1 MNEENKEA
9 LAAVRMIKEH
19 CLSMDCDDCA
29 IQFICYRY
37 FTDGTPGDWS
47 SWGFGCDGKKARR
60 LHQAHAWR
68 KNPRKEIGRGSSLGL
83 LRRMDTLV
91 FNGKTYKIPLGFA
104 LAMPEGVFATIIP
117 RSSMGLKT
125 DLIMANG
132 QGLIDSDYRGEVC
145 AIYRAINLERDFRSY
160 LPDSDIHIGDRIAQ
174 IYFNEPVNLVVV
186 YDEFP
191 DEVRDTERGESG
203 FGSTGK

>member
-47 SWGFGCDGKKARR
+47 IGALGATERKPVVYIKPMHGGKIPEKKSAG
-60 LHQAHAWR
+60 AAAWDCYA
-68 KNPRKEIGRGSSLGL
+68 
-83 LRRMDTLV
+83 RMDTLV

-104 LAMPEGVFATIIP
+104 LAMPEGVFATLFP

>member
-1 MNEENKEA
+1 
-9 LAAVRMIKEH
+9 
-19 CLSMDCDDCA
+19 
-29 IQFICYRY
+29 
-37 FTDGTPGDWS
+37 
-47 SWGFGCDGKKARR
+47 
-60 LHQAHAWR
+60 
-68 KNPRKEIGRGSSLGL
+68 
-83 LRRMDTLV
+83 MDTLV
-91 FNGKTYKIPLGFA
+91 FNGKTYEIPLGFA
-104 LAMPEGVFATIIP
+104 LAMPEGVFATLIP

>member
-1 MNEENKEA
+1 MIEKREVIKA
-9 LAAVRMIKEH
+9 LTAIKGYCYEH
-19 CLSMDCDDCA
+19 YCGDCCIRYICDNNLSG
-29 IQFICYRY
+29 FP
-37 FTDGTPGDWS
+37 DGWDIPGV
-47 SWGFGCDGKKARR
+47 
-60 LHQAHAWR
+60 
-68 KNPRKEIGRGSSLGL
+68 E
-83 LRRMDTLV
+83 DTLPVVYIKPVNDGEIPKKKSAGAAAWDCYAREGRKV
-91 FNGKTYKIPLGFA
+91 FNGETHKVPLGFA
-104 LAMPEGVFATIIP
+104 LAMPEGVFATLIP

-145 AIYRAINLERDFRSY
+145 AIYRAINLEWDFHSY

-186 YDEFP
+186 YEFP
-191 DEVRDTERGESG
+191 EEIKDTERGEGG

>member
-1 MNEENKEA
+1 MNEANKEA

-19 CLSMDCDDCA
+19 CQSMGCDDCA
-29 IQFICYRY
+29 IELICNRY
-37 FTDGTPGDWS
+37 FTDEAPGDWS
-47 SWGFGCDGKKARR
+47 IGALGATERKPIVYIKPMHGGKIPEKKSAG
-60 LHQAHAWR
+60 AAAWDCYA
-68 KNPRKEIGRGSSLGL
+68 
-83 LRRMDTLV
+83 RMDTLV

-104 LAMPEGVFATIIP
+104 LAMPEGVFATLIP

-174 IYFNEPVNLVVV
+174 IYFNEPVKLVVV

-191 DEVRDTERGESG
+191 DEVKDTERGEDG

>member
-47 SWGFGCDGKKARR
+47 IGALGATERKPVVYIKPMHGGKIPEKKSAG
-60 LHQAHAWR
+60 AAAWDCYA
-68 KNPRKEIGRGSSLGL
+68 
-83 LRRMDTLV
+83 RMDTLV

>member
-1 MNEENKEA
+1 MNEKNKEA

-19 CLSMDCDDCA
+19 CQNMDCDDCA
-29 IQFICYRY
+29 LELICYRY
-37 FTDGTPGDWS
+37 FTNETPGDWS
-47 SWGFGCDGKKARR
+47 IGALGATERKPIVYIKPMHGGKIPEKKSAG
-60 LHQAHAWR
+60 AAAWDCYA
-68 KNPRKEIGRGSSLGL
+68 
-83 LRRMDTLV
+83 RMDTLV

-104 LAMPEGVFATIIP
+104 LAMPEGVFATLIP

-174 IYFNEPVNLVVV
+174 IYFNEPVKLVVV

-203 FGSTGK
+203 FGSTER

>member
-1 MNEENKEA
+1 MNEENKEV

-19 CLSMDCDDCA
+19 CENRDCDDCA
-29 IQFICYRY
+29 IRLICDMY
-37 FTDGTPGDWS
+37 FANGTPEDWS
-47 SWGFGCDGKKARR
+47 IGALGATERKPIVYIKPVHGGKIPEKKSAG
-60 LHQAHAWR
+60 AAAWDCYA
-68 KNPRKEIGRGSSLGL
+68 
-83 LRRMDTLV
+83 RMDTLV

-104 LAMPEGVFATIIP
+104 LAMPEGVFATLIP

-186 YDEFP
+186 YEFP
-191 DEVRDTERGESG
+191 EEIKDTERGEGG

>member
-1 MNEENKEA
+1 MNEENKEV

-19 CLSMDCDDCA
+19 CENRDCDDCA
-29 IQFICYRY
+29 IRLICDMY
-37 FTDGTPGDWS
+37 FANGTPEDWS
-47 SWGFGCDGKKARR
+47 IGALGATERKPIVYIKPVHGGKIPEKKSAG
-60 LHQAHAWR
+60 AAAW
-68 KNPRKEIGRGSSLGL
+68 ECYA
-83 LRRMDTLV
+83 RMDTLV

-104 LAMPEGVFATIIP
+104 LAMPEGVFATLIP

-145 AIYRAINLERDFRSY
+145 AIYRAINLERDFCSY

-186 YDEFP
+186 YEFP
-191 DEVRDTERGESG
+191 EEIKDTERGEGG

>member
-47 SWGFGCDGKKARR
+47 IGALGATERKPVVYIKPMHGGKIPEKKSAG
-60 LHQAHAWR
+60 AAAWDCYA
-68 KNPRKEIGRGSSLGL
+68 
-83 LRRMDTLV
+83 RMDTLV

-125 DLIMANG
+125 DLVMANG

>member
-47 SWGFGCDGKKARR
+47 IGALGATERKPVVYIKPMHGGKIPEKKSPGA
-60 LHQAHAWR
+60 AAWDCYA
-68 KNPRKEIGRGSSLGL
+68 
-83 LRRMDTLV
+83 RMDTLV

>member
-19 CLSMDCDDCA
+19 CESMDCDDCS

-37 FTDGTPGDWS
+37 FTDEAPRDWS
-47 SWGFGCDGKKARR
+47 IGALGATERKPIVYIKPVHGGKIPEKKSAG
-60 LHQAHAWR
+60 AAAWDCYA
-68 KNPRKEIGRGSSLGL
+68 
-83 LRRMDTLV
+83 RMDTLV

-104 LAMPEGVFATIIP
+104 LAMPEGVFATLIP

-186 YDEFP
+186 YEFP
-191 DEVRDTERGESG
+191 EEIKDTERGEGG

>member
-47 SWGFGCDGKKARR
+47 IGALGATE
-60 LHQAHAWR
+60 R
-68 KNPRKEIGRGSSLGL
+68 KPVVYIKPMHGGQIPRKEDGGAAAWDCYARVSVDFYNGE
-83 LRRMDTLV
+83 THLV
-91 FNGKTYKIPLGFA
+91 PLGFS
-104 LAMPEGVFATIIP
+104 LAMPEGVCAFLLP
-117 RSSMGLKT
+117 RSSMGIKT
-125 DLIMANG
+125 DLIMANSM
-132 QGLIDSDYRGEVC
+132 GLIDSDYRGEVK
-145 AIYRAINLERDFRSY
+145 AIYKAFNIEWDVPSY
-160 LPDSDIHIGDRIAQ
+160 LPESSIRKNDRVAQ
-174 IYFNEPVNLVVV
+174 LFFNVPNVEIKVV
-186 YDEFP
+186 DEFP
-191 DEVRDTERGESG
+191 DEVKETERGEGG

>member
-1 MNEENKEA
+1 MNEEKKEA

-47 SWGFGCDGKKARR
+47 IGALGATERKPVVYIKPMHGGKIPEKKSAG
-60 LHQAHAWR
+60 AAAWDCYA
-68 KNPRKEIGRGSSLGL
+68 
-83 LRRMDTLV
+83 RMDTLV

-104 LAMPEGVFATIIP
+104 LAMPEGVFATLIP

>member
-19 CLSMDCDDCA
+19 CQTMDCDDCA
-29 IQFICYRY
+29 IELICNRY
-37 FTDGTPGDWS
+37 FTDEAPVDWS
-47 SWGFGCDGKKARR
+47 IGALGATERKPIVYIKPMHGGKIPEKKSAGAAAWDCYAREG
-60 LHQAHAWR
+60 R
-68 KNPRKEIGRGSSLGL
+68 KF
-83 LRRMDTLV
+83 
-91 FNGKTYKIPLGFA
+91 FNGETHKVPLGFA
-104 LAMPEGVFATIIP
+104 LAMPEGVFATLIP

-145 AIYRAINLERDFRSY
+145 AIYRAINLEWDFHSY

-174 IYFNEPVNLVVV
+174 IYFNEPVKLVVV

-191 DEVRDTERGESG
+191 EEIRDTERGEGG
-203 FGSTGK
+203 FGSTEK

>member
-47 SWGFGCDGKKARR
+47 IGALGATERKPVVYIKPMHGGKIPEKKSAG
-60 LHQAHAWR
+60 AAAWDCYA
-68 KNPRKEIGRGSSLGL
+68 
-83 LRRMDTLV
+83 RMDTLV

-104 LAMPEGVFATIIP
+104 LAMPEGVFATLIP

>member
-47 SWGFGCDGKKARR
+47 IGALGATERKPVVYIKPMHGGKIPEKKSAG
-60 LHQAHAWR
+60 AAAWDCYA
-68 KNPRKEIGRGSSLGL
+68 
-83 LRRMDTLV
+83 RMDTLV
-91 FNGKTYKIPLGFA
+91 FNGKTYEIPLGFA
-104 LAMPEGVFATIIP
+104 LAMPEGVFATLIP

-160 LPDSDIHIGDRIAQ
+160 LADSDIHRGAKIAQ
-174 IYFNEPVNLVVV
+174 IHFNQPVKLVVV
-186 YDEFP
+186 YEFP

>member
-47 SWGFGCDGKKARR
+47 IGALGATERKPVVFIKPMHGGKIPEKKSAG
-60 LHQAHAWR
+60 AAAWDCYA
-68 KNPRKEIGRGSSLGL
+68 
-83 LRRMDTLV
+83 RMDTLV

-104 LAMPEGVFATIIP
+104 LAMPEGVFATLIP

>member
-47 SWGFGCDGKKARR
+47 IGALGATERKPVVYIKPMHGGKIPEKKSAG
-60 LHQAHAWR
+60 AAAWDCYA
-68 KNPRKEIGRGSSLGL
+68 
-83 LRRMDTLV
+83 RMDTLV

-104 LAMPEGVFATIIP
+104 LAMPEGVFATLIP

-191 DEVRDTERGESG
+191 DEVRDTERGEGG

>member
-1 MNEENKEA
+1 MNEENKEV

-19 CLSMDCDDCA
+19 CENRDCDDCA
-29 IQFICYRY
+29 IRLICDMY
-37 FTDGTPGDWS
+37 FANGTPEDWS
-47 SWGFGCDGKKARR
+47 IGALGATERKPIVYIKPVHGGKIPEKKSAG
-60 LHQAHAWR
+60 AAAWDCYA
-68 KNPRKEIGRGSSLGL
+68 
-83 LRRMDTLV
+83 RMDTLV

-104 LAMPEGVFATIIP
+104 LAMPEGVFATLIP

-145 AIYRAINLERDFRSY
+145 AIYRAINLERDFCSY

-186 YDEFP
+186 YEFP
-191 DEVRDTERGESG
+191 EEIKDTERGEGG